1 MSSVIPARL
10 QFQCGHSA
18 LVTLPRVKGE
28 TFTQRNER
36 VAREKS
42 AALSRRCDF
51 CGPVLEVVAAPR
63 LELVVPPPSRT
74 AEEVAVPT
82 IVALEPPTRPEPAI
96 PVEPVPVAAA
106 VAVAVAPV
114 RAPEPA
120 RATNGV
126 AHLKPMRARRPRKVS
141 VGQEFRVE
149 FQVERVLQAVNIHDA
164 LRQVAAMGA
173 SEVLAIT
180 REN

>member
-1 MSSVIPARL
+1 MMSSVIPARL

-18 LVTLPRVKGE
+18 LVTLPRIKGE

-74 AEEVAVPT
+74 AEEVAVPN

-96 PVEPVPVAAA
+96 PAEPVRVAA
-106 VAVAVAPV
+106 AVAPV

-120 RATNGV
+120 RANNGV
-126 AHLKPMRARRPRKVS
+126 AHLKPLRARRPRKVS

-149 FQVERVLQAVNIHDA
+149 FQVERVLQAVSIHDA

-173 SEVLAIT
+173 AEVLAIT